1 MQLDRVR
8 LVYFGCV
15 PGKVWLEATRWAA
28 VSEPVNKQFFLL
40 SALGLMAFLTE
51 LLSIELHPAQGC
63 NRH

>member
-1 MQLDRVR
+1 MSPFSLLWLCAGQG
-8 LVYFGCV
+8 LVGSDTL
-15 PGKVWLEATRWAA
+15 GSGIAT
-28 VSEPVNKQFFLL
+28 SEQTLFLP